1 MKTLFKK
8 YKRCAVALVIGS
20 IAVTTGTSLVASE
33 RLVQMGDQQVP
44 TITVYKNP
52 QCGCCGRWIE
62 HLINH
67 GFSVAI
73 ENHRNLSAVKKN
85 LGVPYNLRSCHSAK
99 IGEYVVEG
107 HVSAEDIL
115 HLLRDKPGVTGITIP
130 GMPIGSPGME
140 GTINQPY
147 NVYSFDEKGSHT
159 VFSKH

>member
-8 YKRCAVALVIGS
+8 YKRYAVALVLGS
-20 IAVTTGTSLVASE
+20 TAIATGTSLVASE
-33 RLVQMGDQQVP
+33 RLVQIGDQQVP
-44 TITVYKNP
+44 TITVYKSP

-67 GFSVAI
+67 GFSVTI
-73 ENHRNLSAVKKN
+73 ENHNNLSAVKNK
-85 LGVPYNLRSCHSAK
+85 LGIPNNLRSCHSAK

-107 HVSAEDIL
+107 HVPAEDIL
-115 HLLRDKPGVTGITIP
+115 RLLRDKPGVTGIAVP

-140 GTINQPY
+140 GAVNQPY
-147 NVYSFDEKGSHT
+147 NVYSFDEKGSNT